1 MRITPFIDPRAR
13 FLAGKF
19 GVGLFLV
26 SLGVLF
32 ATSIVGYLVIRV
44 QLGRDWPDD
53 LPSLPALLWLSTG
66 VLVVSSGTM
75 QWALHSVRHDRQR
88 PFRAAML
95 LTTYLGIAF
104 LLMQTWCWLEWLGP
118 ISQRWAA
125 SDAHRFALAGFYVL
139 TGLHALHVIGGLI
152 PMVMVTH
159 RAMRDGY
166 SSRFH
171 PGVQFVAMY
180 WHFLDAVWIV
190 LLITLQVAT

>member
-1 MRITPFIDPRAR
+1 M
-13 FLAGKF
+13 AGKF

-32 ATSIVGYLVIRV
+32 TASIIGYVVIRV
-44 QLGRDWPDD
+44 QLGRAWPTD
-53 LPSLPALLWLSTG
+53 LPALPSLLWLSTA
-66 VLVVSSGTM
+66 VLVISSGTM

-88 PFRAAML
+88 RFRVAML
-95 LTTYLGIAF
+95 TTTYLGIAF
-104 LLMQTWCWLEWLGP
+104 LLLQTWCWLEWLVP
-118 ISQRWAA
+118 ISQRWHD

-139 TGLHALHVIGGLI
+139 TGLHAAHVIGGLI
-152 PMVMVTH
+152 PMVIVTH

-171 PGVQFVAMY
+171 PGVQYVAMY

-190 LLITLQVAT
+190 LFITLHAGS